1 MKETPWWHKI
11 IWLVGMIIFKSVFQL
26 KIEGGEKIPSKGGV
40 VVVGNHR
47 SYLDPIIMTFT
58 TCRKMNFMA
67 KDDLFRNAIF
77 GYFITKMGAF
87 PLRRDKLDRKAYQKA
102 LRILREGKILGL
114 FPEGTRSISAKLGDL
129 KKGSVRIALSANV
142 PVVPVVIQGT
152 DKILPIG
159 AKMIRWGKIRLKVGD
174 PIVIQNYRNKKE
186 EKVDY
191 VLQKLKEEMV
201 AMGANE

>member
-1 MKETPWWHKI
+1 
-11 IWLVGMIIFKSVFQL
+11 
-26 KIEGGEKIPSKGGV
+26 
-40 VVVGNHR
+40 
-47 SYLDPIIMTFT
+47 
-58 TCRKMNFMA
+58 
-67 KDDLFRNAIF
+67 
-77 GYFITKMGAF
+77 
-87 PLRRDKLDRKAYQKA
+87 
-102 LRILREGKILGL
+102 
-114 FPEGTRSISAKLGDL
+114 
-129 KKGSVRIALSANV
+129 
-142 PVVPVVIQGT
+142 VVIQGT